1 GHQMKPVIG
10 ITASHIEEEINTYPR
25 EYYINAVLR
34 AGGIPILLPIVTEAE
49 IAEHY
54 LTLINGLILSGGSDV
69 GPAHFGQEPVKGTG
83 RVYWERDCFELTLT
97 QRALDLNMPI
107 LGICRGA
114 QVLNIAAGGDIYQD
128 IYTQLDGVCEH
139 SQKAERS
146 IPWHTVA
153 LLQDSK
159 LGSVFGSGEIRV
171 NSFHHQAIKTVA
183 AGFKIV
189 AKAKD
194 GIIEG
199 IEATKHKFVIGV
211 QWHPEALVK
220 DKASVSLFTA
230 LIKASSQYQLQG
242 E

>member
-1 GHQMKPVIG
+1 MKPVIG
-10 ITASHIEEEINTYPR
+10 ITVAHIEEEINTYPR
-25 EYYINAVLR
+25 EYYINAVLG
-34 AGGIPILLPIVTEAE
+34 AGGIPILLPIVPEVKTLQ
-49 IAEHY
+49 HY
-54 LTLINGLILSGGSDV
+54 LTLINGLVLSGGSDV
-69 GPAHFGQEPVKGTG
+69 GPAHFGQEPIKGTG
-83 RVYWERDCFELTLT
+83 RVYWERDFFELTLT
-97 QRALDLNMPI
+97 QRAMELNMPI

-128 IYTQLDGVCEH
+128 IYSQLDGVFEH

-146 IPWHTVA
+146 KTWHAVA

-183 AGFKIV
+183 SGFKTV
-189 AKAKD
+189 AKAMD

-199 IEATKHKFVIGV
+199 IESTKHKFVIGV

-220 DKASVSLFTA
+220 DKASLSLFNA
-230 LIKASSQYQLQG
+230 LIKASS
-242 E
+242 